1 MPLRIEDYAIIG
13 DTQSVALV
21 GRDGSIDWMCL
32 PRFDSPAC
40 FASLLGDARNG
51 RWLLAPSCELSAVP
65 ERRYRDGTLILETT
79 FQTAHGKVRVID
91 TMPPRTRQPDVLRI
105 VEGLEGEVPM
115 RCELVIRFDYGSV
128 VPWVTR
134 FDGGSLRAIAGADAL
149 VLRTP
154 VQTHGEDL
162 TTVAEFSIRAGQRV
176 PFVLS
181 WHPSHEPDAPSCDP
195 FRLLDDTESWWR
207 EWSRHCRYH
216 GPWREAV
223 LSSLLVL
230 KALTFAPTGGI
241 VAAATTSLPEWP
253 GGVRNW
259 DYRYCW
265 LRDATFTL
273 YALSLAGYRQEAA
286 AWRDWLLRAVA
297 GDPAK
302 LQIMYGISGERRI
315 MEYEL
320 SWLAGYEGS
329 QPVRVGNAAVQQLQ
343 LDVYGEVLDAL
354 YQTERDRKDVE
365 PAAWNLQRALLEY
378 LEGAWAQPDEGLWEV
393 RGPRQMFTHSKVMAW
408 VAFDRAVKAV
418 RHLNVSGPVER
429 WEKLRDRIHAD
440 VCAKAWNAEKKAFTQ
455 AYGSP
460 HLDASLLLM
469 PEVGFLPATD
479 ERFASTIAAIEREL
493 LQDGFVRRYPT
504 RGQDGLPPGEGA
516 FLACSFWLADCYA
529 LAGRSAEARTLFE
542 RLLALRNDVGLLAE
556 EYDPVQRRQLGNF
569 PQAFSHVG
577 LINTAFNLTPRHPQP
592 ASERQRD

>member
-21 GRDGSIDWMCL
+21 GRNGSIDWMCL

-40 FASLLGDARNG
+40 FAALLGDSRNG
-51 RWLLAPSCELSAVP
+51 RWLLAPSTELVAPP

-91 TMPPRTRQPDVLRI
+91 GMPPRTRQPDVVRI

-115 RCELVIRFDYGSV
+115 QCELVIRFDYGSV

-134 FDGGSLRAIAGADAL
+134 LEDGRIRAIAGADEL
-149 VLRTP
+149 VLQTP
-154 VQTHGEDL
+154 VPTHGKDL
-162 TTVAEFSIRAGQRV
+162 TTVAQFSVQAGQRI
-176 PFVLS
+176 PFMLS
-181 WHPSHEPDAPSCDP
+181 WHPSHEPPGPPCDP
-195 FRLLDDTESWWR
+195 LQSLQDSEAWWL
-207 EWSRHCRYH
+207 EWSQRCRYR

-286 AWRDWLLRAVA
+286 AWRDWLLRAVE

-302 LQIMYGISGERRI
+302 LQILYGISGERRFV
-315 MEYEL
+315 EQEL
-320 SWLAGYEGS
+320 PWLPGYEGS
-329 QPVRVGNAAVQQLQ
+329 KPVRTGNAAVGQLQ

-354 YQTERDRKDVE
+354 YQT
-365 PAAWNLQRALLEY
+365 QRAQHAITTPAWDLQKALLDY
-378 LEGAWAQPDEGLWEV
+378 LEGAWEQPDEGLWEV
-393 RGPRQMFTHSKVMAW
+393 RGPRRMFTHSKVMAW

-418 RHLNVSGPVER
+418 RHLGAAGPVER

-440 VCAKAWNAEKKAFTQ
+440 VCARAWNGEKQAFTQ
-455 AYGSP
+455 SYGSP

-479 ERFASTIAAIEREL
+479 QRMAGTIAAIEREL
-493 LQDGFVRRYPT
+493 LQDGFVRRYPME
-504 RGQDGLPPGEGA
+504 GQDGLPPGEGA

-529 LAGRSAEARTLFE
+529 LAGRTTEARTLFE
-542 RLLALRNDVGLLAE
+542 KLLALRNDVGLLSE
-556 EYDPVQRRQLGNF
+556 EYDPAQRRQLGNF

-577 LINTAFNLTPRHPQP
+577 LINTAFNLTPSHPQP
-592 ASERQRD
+592 ASERQKD